1 MNNKQG
7 SIWHRWD
14 PHIHAPGTVL
24 NNQYKGDDAWNEF
37 LSGIEQSAPEIG
49 ALGVTDYLSI
59 DIYEKVLAA
68 KVSGRLANVCLLF
81 PNVELRFSIATA
93 KDSAVNFHL
102 LICPDDPNH
111 VAETRRLL
119 LGLEFTYQGERY
131 RCERNDL
138 IRLGRAFKGT
148 AIEDHVALREGT
160 NQFKVN
166 HDQLCD
172 QISKNPWATDNILI
186 AVAGGSRD
194 GTSGLQENS
203 AFAALRQELER
214 SAHIIFS
221 SQPKQRLFWLG
232 KGPLSVRAE
241 TY

>member
-93 KDSAVNFHL
+93 KDLPS
-102 LICPDDPNH
+102 
-111 VAETRRLL
+111 
-119 LGLEFTYQGERY
+119 
-131 RCERNDL
+131 
-138 IRLGRAFKGT
+138 
-148 AIEDHVALREGT
+148 
-160 NQFKVN
+160 
-166 HDQLCD
+166 
-172 QISKNPWATDNILI
+172 
-186 AVAGGSRD
+186 
-194 GTSGLQENS
+194 TS
-203 AFAALRQELER
+203 
-214 SAHIIFS
+214 IF
-221 SQPKQRLFWLG
+221 
-232 KGPLSVRAE
+232 
-241 TY
+241 